1 MSAQAH
7 RKNYRPS
14 PPRREGRTSRL
25 SPRSTLAAPS
35 RSAGAE
41 RLRFFLRVGAYFK
54 GEWARLGVLCLLVAI
69 SIAISLLQ
77 VWPVAVIVDLISTG
91 PREGDLVHRLLLAPL
106 PDSLLGRVLGL
117 AAMTLVLRV
126 AQEFV
131 GMGRTLLNFR
141 IGYGGLMRVRCDLYR
156 KLQALH
162 IGYHRAQPQGDALYR
177 LNQDATGF
185 HGILN
190 VAVSVMGSALTL
202 AVMLCIMASRSPAL
216 TLLALAVVPPLL
228 LTNVKFGRALHRKCT
243 EAKEVESELTT
254 SVQRS
259 MASIGLVQAFGREAD
274 EEARFHATLRHSVKA
289 WLRLHHD
296 ELRHTLTVGS
306 ILGLGGALVL
316 GYGGALVVEA
326 RAGAGDAGMTLGAL
340 TAFLGYLG
348 MLYDPLCKLT
358 GAGAAVQ
365 GGVAGAQRVF
375 EVLDRDQAVIDVH
388 DAAAL
393 PRQPR
398 VLELEGVGFEYR
410 PGHPVLRGVDATIRP
425 GEMVAFVGSVGSGK
439 TTLLSLLPRFHNPT
453 CGALRL
459 DGIDTRAIRMADL
472 RRHIALVL
480 QDGILLPAT
489 IAENIGYG
497 RPSATDAEIRRA
509 AEMAG
514 AAGFVEALP
523 DGYATQIADGGLN
536 LSAGQRQR
544 IAIARALL
552 TDAPILVLDEPT
564 DGLDAEHERTIGEAL
579 RALKGQ
585 RTIVLM
591 SHRLSTVVDCDE
603 IYVMERGRVVE
614 RGAHADLLRRG
625 GVYTEMARWQLLH
638 TGHAGAHPG
647 HAGAPPRSSPRRA
660 HHPAPPSES
669 YRGDDALWGED
680 GLMG

>member
-1 MSAQAH
+1 MSAQAQ

-14 PPRREGRTSRL
+14 PPRREGRVSRL
-25 SPRSTLAAPS
+25 SLGSTARRLAAPS

-41 RLRFFLRVGAYFK
+41 RLRFFLRVGAYFR
-54 GEWARLGVLCLLVAI
+54 GEWARVGALCLLVVV

-77 VWPVAVIVDLISTG
+77 VWPVAVIVDLISSG
-91 PREGDLVHRLLLAPL
+91 PREGDLVHRLLLSPL

-141 IGYGGLMRVRCDLYR
+141 IGYGGLTRVRCDVYR

-190 VAVSVMGSALTL
+190 VGVSVLGSVLTL
-202 AVMLCIMASRSPAL
+202 AVMLCFMASRSPGL
-216 TLLALAVVPPLL
+216 TLLALAIVPPLL
-228 LTNVKFGRALHRKCT
+228 FTNIKFGRALHRKCT
-243 EAKEVESELTT
+243 EAKEVESQLTT

-274 EEARFHATLRHSVKA
+274 EEARFHATLRNSVKA

-296 ELRHTLTVGS
+296 ELRHMLAVGS

-316 GYGGALVVEA
+316 GYGGYLVVEA
-326 RAGAGDAGMTLGAL
+326 RGGAGNAGMTLGAL

-358 GAGAAVQ
+358 GAAAAVQ

-375 EVLDRDQAVIDVH
+375 EVLDRDQAVTNVP

-393 PRQPR
+393 PPGPR
-398 VLELEGVGFEYR
+398 TLSLEGVGFEYR
-410 PGHPVLRGVDATIRP
+410 PGHPVLRGIDATIRP
-425 GEMVAFVGSVGSGK
+425 GEMVAFVGSVGAGK
-439 TTLLSLLPRFHNPT
+439 TTLFSLLPRFHNPT
-453 CGALRL
+453 HGALRL
-459 DGIDTRAIRMADL
+459 DGIDTRAVRVADL

-480 QDGILLPAT
+480 QDSILLPVT
-489 IAENIGYG
+489 IAENIAYG

-514 AAGFVEALP
+514 AAGFIEALP
-523 DGYATQIADGGLN
+523 DGYATEIADGGLN

-552 TDAPILVLDEPT
+552 SDAPILVIDEPT

-591 SHRLSTVVDCDE
+591 SHRLSTVADCDQVF
-603 IYVMERGRVVE
+603 VMERGRIVE
-614 RGAHADLLRRG
+614 HGAHGDLLQRG
-625 GVYTEMARWQLLH
+625 GVYTKMARWQHLH
-638 TGHAGAHPG
+638 TGHAGAPRTSAASVRRSHP
-647 HAGAPPRSSPRRA
+647 
-660 HHPAPPSES
+660 EIF
-669 YRGDDALWGED
+669 RGDEAM
-680 GLMG
+680 MG

>member
-7 RKNYRPS
+7 RKDYHPS
-14 PPRREGRTSRL
+14 PRRGGRIGPSRR
-25 SPRSTLAAPS
+25 SPSMAAERRAAPS
-35 RSAGAE
+35 RAAAGGA
-41 RLRFFLRVGAYFK
+41 RLRFFLRVGAYFTA
-54 GEWARLGVLCLLVAI
+54 EWARIGALSLLVCV

-77 VWPVAVIVDLISTG
+77 VWPVAVIVDLISSG
-91 PREGDLVHRLLLAPL
+91 PRNEDLVHRLLLAPL

-131 GMGRTLLNFR
+131 GMGRALLNFR
-141 IGYGGLMRVRCDLYR
+141 IGYGGLTRVRCDVYR

-177 LNQDATGF
+177 LNQDAAGF

-190 VAVSVMGSALTL
+190 VAVAVMGSALTL
-202 AVMLCIMASRSPAL
+202 AVMICIMASRSLPL

-228 LTNVKFGRALHRKCT
+228 LTNQRFGRALHKRCT

-274 EEARFHATLRHSVKA
+274 EEARFHATLRNSVKA

-296 ELRHTLTVGS
+296 ELGHMLTVGS

-316 GYGGALVVEA
+316 GYGGYLVVEA
-326 RAGAGDAGMTLGAL
+326 RSGAGDSAMTLGAL

-375 EVLDRDQAVIDVH
+375 EVLDRDQAVVDAH
-388 DAAAL
+388 DAATL
-393 PRQPR
+393 PTEPR
-398 VLELEGVGFEYR
+398 VLSLDGVGFEYR
-410 PGHPVLRGVDATIRP
+410 TGHPVLRGVDATIRP
-425 GEMVAFVGSVGSGK
+425 GQMVAFVGSVGSGK

-453 CGALRL
+453 RGALRL
-459 DGIDTRAIRMADL
+459 DGIDTRAIRVADL

-480 QDGILLPAT
+480 QDSILLPAT
-489 IAENIGYG
+489 IAENIAYG
-497 RPSATDAEIRRA
+497 RPFATDGEIRRA

-514 AAGFVEALP
+514 AAGFIEALP
-523 DGYATQIADGGLN
+523 DGYGTQIADGGLN

-552 TDAPILVLDEPT
+552 TDAPILVIDEPT

-579 RALKGQ
+579 RALKGH
-585 RTIVLM
+585 RTIILM
-591 SHRLSTVVDCDE
+591 SHRLSTVVDCDQ
-603 IYVMERGRVVE
+603 IFVLERGRIVE
-614 RGAHADLLRRG
+614 RGAHAELLRRD
-625 GVYTEMARWQLLH
+625 GVYTTMARWQHLH
-638 TGHAGAHPG
+638 TGHAGGPKSG
-647 HAGAPPRSSPRRA
+647 PRRA
-660 HHPAPPSES
+660 LPAPSP
-669 YRGDDALWGED
+669 DALRCDDGLWAD

>member
-1 MSAQAH
+1 MSAQAP
-7 RKNYRPS
+7 RKSYHP
-14 PPRREGRTSRL
+14 PPRREGRNRSSKRSPAMAAERSR
-25 SPRSTLAAPS
+25 APS
-35 RSAGAE
+35 RSAGEA

-54 GEWARLGVLCLLVAI
+54 GEWARLGALSLLVCV

-77 VWPVAVIVDLISTG
+77 VWPVAVIVDLISSG
-91 PREGDLVHRLLLAPL
+91 SRNEGFIHRLLLAPL

-126 AQEFV
+126 AQECV

-141 IGYGGLMRVRCDLYR
+141 IGYGGLTRVRCDVYR

-177 LNQDATGF
+177 LNQDAAGF

-190 VAVSVMGSALTL
+190 VAVAVLGSALTL
-202 AVMLCIMASRSPAL
+202 AVMICIMASRSL
-216 TLLALAVVPPLL
+216 TLTLIALAVVPPLL
-228 LTNVKFGRALHRKCT
+228 LTNARFGRALRTKCT
-243 EAKEVESELTT
+243 EAKEVESQLTT

-274 EEARFHATLRHSVKA
+274 EEARFDATLRNSVKA
-289 WLRLHHD
+289 WLRLHQD
-296 ELRHTLTVGS
+296 ELRHTLAVGS
-306 ILGLGGALVL
+306 ILGLGIALVL
-316 GYGGALVVEA
+316 GYGGSLVVEA
-326 RAGAGDAGMTLGAL
+326 RTGAGESSMTLGAL

-375 EVLDRDQAVIDVH
+375 EVLDRDQAVIDHH

-393 PRQPR
+393 PPEPR
-398 VLELEGVGFEYR
+398 VLSLDAVGFEYR

-425 GEMVAFVGSVGSGK
+425 GEMVAFVGSVGAGK

-453 CGALRL
+453 HGALRL
-459 DGIDTRAIRMADL
+459 DGIDTRAVRVADL
-472 RRHIALVL
+472 RRHISLVL
-480 QDGILLPAT
+480 QDSILLPTT
-489 IAENIGYG
+489 IAENIAYG
-497 RPSATDAEIRRA
+497 RPSATDTEIRKA

-514 AAGFVEALP
+514 AAGLIEALP
-523 DGYATQIADGGLN
+523 DGYGTQIADGGLN

-552 TDAPILVLDEPT
+552 TDAPILVIDEPT
-564 DGLDAEHERTIGEAL
+564 DGLDAEHERTIGESL

-591 SHRLSTVVDCDE
+591 SHRLSTIVDCDQ
-603 IYVMERGRVVE
+603 IFVMERGRIVE
-614 RGAHADLLRRG
+614 HGAHEELLRRG
-625 GVYTEMARWQLLH
+625 GVYTKMARWQHLH
-638 TGHAGAHPG
+638 TGHAGA
-647 HAGAPPRSSPRRA
+647 PRSSPRRA
-660 HHPAPPSES
+660 HPMPSP
-669 YRGDDALWGED
+669 DALRDDDGLWAE

>member
-1 MSAQAH
+1 M
-7 RKNYRPS
+7 
-14 PPRREGRTSRL
+14 SRL
-25 SPRSTLAAPS
+25 SLRSTAQRLAAPS

-41 RLRFFLRVGAYFK
+41 RLRFFLRVGAYFRD
-54 GEWARLGVLCLLVAI
+54 EWARVGALCLLVCV
-69 SIAISLLQ
+69 SIVISLLQ
-77 VWPVAVIVDLISTG
+77 VWPVAVIVDLISSG

-141 IGYGGLMRVRCDLYR
+141 IGYGGLMRVRRDLYR

-190 VAVSVMGSALTL
+190 VAVAVLGSALTL
-202 AVMLCIMASRSPAL
+202 VVMLSIMASRSAAL
-216 TLLALAVVPPLL
+216 TLLALAIVPPLL
-228 LTNVKFGRALHRKCT
+228 FTNIKFGRVLHRKCT
-243 EAKEVESELTT
+243 EAKEVESQLTT

-274 EEARFHATLRHSVKA
+274 EEARFHATLRNSVKA
-289 WLRLHHD
+289 WLRLHQD
-296 ELRHTLTVGS
+296 ELRHLLAVGS

-316 GYGGALVVEA
+316 GYGGYLVVEA
-326 RAGAGDAGMTLGAL
+326 RSGAGDAAMTLGAL

-358 GAGAAVQ
+358 GAAAAVQ

-375 EVLDRDQAVIDVH
+375 EVLDRDQDVTDVH

-393 PRQPR
+393 PPQPR
-398 VLELEGVGFEYR
+398 TISLEGVGFEYR
-410 PGHPVLRGVDATIRP
+410 PGHPVLRGLDATIRP
-425 GEMVAFVGSVGSGK
+425 GEMVAFVGSVGAGK
-439 TTLLSLLPRFHNPT
+439 TTLFSLLPRFHNPT
-453 CGALRL
+453 HGALRL
-459 DGIDTRAIRMADL
+459 DGIDTRAVRVADL

-480 QDGILLPAT
+480 QDSILLPTT
-489 IAENIGYG
+489 IAENIAYG

-514 AAGFVEALP
+514 AASFIEALP
-523 DGYATQIADGGLN
+523 DGYGTQIADGGLN

-552 TDAPILVLDEPT
+552 SDAPILVIDEPT
-564 DGLDAEHERTIGEAL
+564 DGLDAEHERTLGEAL

-591 SHRLSTVVDCDE
+591 SHRLSTVADCDQVF
-603 IYVMERGRVVE
+603 VMERGRIVE
-614 RGAHADLLRRG
+614 HGAHAELLRRG
-625 GVYTEMARWQLLH
+625 GVYTKMARWQHLH
-638 TGHAGAHPG
+638 TGHAHAGTG
-647 HAGAPPRSSPRRA
+647 HAGARPEPRTGARRS
-660 HHPAPPSES
+660 HPELF
-669 YRGDDALWGED
+669 RGDDAM
-680 GLMG
+680 MG

>member
-1 MSAQAH
+1 MSAQAQ
-7 RKNYRPS
+7 RKTYRPS
-14 PPRREGRTSRL
+14 PPRREGRISRL
-25 SPRSTLAAPS
+25 SLRSTAQRLAAPS

-54 GEWARLGVLCLLVAI
+54 GEWARIGALSLLVCV

-77 VWPVAVIVDLISTG
+77 VWPVAVIVDLISSG

-131 GMGRTLLNFR
+131 GMGRALLNFR
-141 IGYGGLMRVRCDLYR
+141 IGYGGLMRVRCDVYR

-190 VAVSVMGSALTL
+190 VAVSVLGSALTL
-202 AVMLCIMASRSPAL
+202 AVMLCIMAARSPGL

-228 LTNVKFGRALHRKCT
+228 LTNVKFGRALRRKCT
-243 EAKEVESELTT
+243 EAKEVESQLTT

-259 MASIGLVQAFGREAD
+259 MASIGLVQACGREAD
-274 EEARFHATLRHSVKA
+274 EEARFHATLGNSVKA

-316 GYGGALVVEA
+316 GYGGHLVVEA

-375 EVLDRDQAVIDVH
+375 EVLDRDQAVTDVH

-393 PRQPR
+393 PPEPR
-398 VLELEGVGFEYR
+398 TLSLENVGFEYR

-425 GEMVAFVGSVGSGK
+425 GEMVAFVGSAGAGK
-439 TTLLSLLPRFHNPT
+439 TTLFSLLPRFHNPT
-453 CGALRL
+453 HGALRL
-459 DGIDTRAIRMADL
+459 DGIDTRAVRVADL
-472 RRHIALVL
+472 RRHMAIVL
-480 QDGILLPAT
+480 QDCILLPAT
-489 IAENIGYG
+489 IAENIAYG
-497 RPSATDAEIRRA
+497 RPSATGAEIRKA

-523 DGYATQIADGGLN
+523 DGYGTQIADGGLN

-552 TDAPILVLDEPT
+552 SGAPILVIDEPT
-564 DGLDAEHERTIGEAL
+564 DGIDAEHERTLVEAL

-585 RTIVLM
+585 RTIILM
-591 SHRLSTVVDCDE
+591 SHRLSTVVGCDK
-603 IYVMERGRVVE
+603 IFVMERGRIVE
-614 RGAHADLLRRG
+614 HGAHADLLRRG
-625 GVYTEMARWQLLH
+625 GVYTAMARWQHLH
-638 TGHAGAHPG
+638 TGHAGARPEARPG
-647 HAGAPPRSSPRRA
+647 PRRA
-660 HHPAPPSES
+660 HPEPF
-669 YRGDDALWGED
+669 RGDDAL
-680 GLMG
+680 MG

>member
-7 RKNYRPS
+7 RKDYHPS
-14 PPRREGRTSRL
+14 PRRGGRIGPSRR
-25 SPRSTLAAPS
+25 SPAMAAERRAAPS
-35 RSAGAE
+35 RSAAGGP

-54 GEWARLGVLCLLVAI
+54 PEWARIGALSLLVCV

-77 VWPVAVIVDLISTG
+77 VWPVAVIVDLISSG
-91 PREGDLVHRLLLAPL
+91 PRNEDLVHRLLLAPL

-131 GMGRTLLNFR
+131 GMGRALLNFR
-141 IGYGGLMRVRCDLYR
+141 IGYGGLTRVRCDVYR

-177 LNQDATGF
+177 LNQDAAGF

-190 VAVSVMGSALTL
+190 VAVAVMGSALTL
-202 AVMLCIMASRSPAL
+202 AVMICIMASRSPTL

-228 LTNVKFGRALHRKCT
+228 LTNQRFGRALHKRCT

-274 EEARFHATLRHSVKA
+274 EEARFHATLRNSVKA

-296 ELRHTLTVGS
+296 ELGHLLTVGS

-316 GYGGALVVEA
+316 GYGGYLVVEA
-326 RAGAGDAGMTLGAL
+326 RSGAGDSAMTLGAL

-375 EVLDRDQAVIDVH
+375 EVLDRDQAVVDAH

-393 PRQPR
+393 PTEPR
-398 VLELEGVGFEYR
+398 VLSLDAVGFEYR

-425 GEMVAFVGSVGSGK
+425 GQMVAFVGSVGAGK

-453 CGALRL
+453 RGALRL
-459 DGIDTRAIRMADL
+459 DGIDTRAIRVADL

-480 QDGILLPAT
+480 QDSILLPAT
-489 IAENIGYG
+489 IAENIAYG
-497 RPSATDAEIRRA
+497 RPFATDGEIRRA

-514 AAGFVEALP
+514 AAGFIEALP
-523 DGYATQIADGGLN
+523 DGYGTQIADGGLN

-552 TDAPILVLDEPT
+552 TDAPILVIDEPT

-585 RTIVLM
+585 RTIILM
-591 SHRLSTVVDCDE
+591 SHRLSTVVDCDQ
-603 IYVMERGRVVE
+603 IFVLERGRIVE
-614 RGAHADLLRRG
+614 RGAHAELLRRD
-625 GVYTEMARWQLLH
+625 GVYTTMARWQHLH
-638 TGHAGAHPG
+638 TGHGGGPKSG
-647 HAGAPPRSSPRRA
+647 LRRA
-660 HHPAPPSES
+660 LPAPSPDAL
-669 YRGDDALWGED
+669 RGDDDLWAD

>member
-7 RKNYRPS
+7 RKDYHPS
-14 PPRREGRTSRL
+14 PRRGGRIGPSRR
-25 SPRSTLAAPS
+25 SPAMAAERRAAPS
-35 RSAGAE
+35 RSAAGGA

-54 GEWARLGVLCLLVAI
+54 AEWARIGALSLLVCV

-77 VWPVAVIVDLISTG
+77 VWPVAVIVDLISSG
-91 PREGDLVHRLLLAPL
+91 PRNEDLVHRLLLAPL

-131 GMGRTLLNFR
+131 GMGRALLNFR
-141 IGYGGLMRVRCDLYR
+141 IGYGGLTRVRCDVYR

-177 LNQDATGF
+177 LNQDAAGF

-190 VAVSVMGSALTL
+190 VAVAVMGSALTL
-202 AVMLCIMASRSPAL
+202 TVMICIMASRSPTL

-228 LTNVKFGRALHRKCT
+228 LTNQRFGRALHKRCT

-274 EEARFHATLRHSVKA
+274 EEARFHATLRNSVKA

-296 ELRHTLTVGS
+296 ELGHLLTVGS

-316 GYGGALVVEA
+316 GYGGYLVVEA
-326 RAGAGDAGMTLGAL
+326 RSGAGDSAMTLGAL

-375 EVLDRDQAVIDVH
+375 EVLDRDQAVVDAH

-393 PRQPR
+393 PTEPR
-398 VLELEGVGFEYR
+398 ALSLDAVGFEYR
-410 PGHPVLRGVDATIRP
+410 AGHPVLRGIDATIRP
-425 GEMVAFVGSVGSGK
+425 GQMVAFVGSVGSGK

-453 CGALRL
+453 HGALRL
-459 DGIDTRAIRMADL
+459 DGIDTRAIRVADL

-480 QDGILLPAT
+480 QDSILLPAT
-489 IAENIGYG
+489 IAENIAYG
-497 RPSATDAEIRRA
+497 RPFATDDEIRRA

-514 AAGFVEALP
+514 AAGFIEALP
-523 DGYATQIADGGLN
+523 DGYGTQIADGGLN

-552 TDAPILVLDEPT
+552 TDAPILVIDEPT

-585 RTIVLM
+585 RTIILM
-591 SHRLSTVVDCDE
+591 SHRLSTVVDCDQ
-603 IYVMERGRVVE
+603 IFVLERGRIVE
-614 RGAHADLLRRG
+614 RGAHAELLRRD
-625 GVYTEMARWQLLH
+625 GVYTTMARWQHLH
-638 TGHAGAHPG
+638 TGHAGGPKSG
-647 HAGAPPRSSPRRA
+647 PRRA
-660 HHPAPPSES
+660 LPAPSPDAL
-669 YRGDDALWGED
+669 RGDDGLWAD

>member
-1 MSAQAH
+1 MSAPAH
-7 RKNYRPS
+7 RKHYHPS
-14 PPRREGRTSRL
+14 PRREGRVRFSRH
-25 SPRSTLAAPS
+25 SPRTTTQLTAARAAPS
-35 RSAGAE
+35 QPAGAE
-41 RLRFFLRVGAYFK
+41 RVRFFLRVGAYFK
-54 GEWARLGVLCLLVAI
+54 GEWARIAALAVLVCA

-91 PREGDLVHRLLLAPL
+91 PRTGDFVHRILLAPL

-117 AAMTLVLRV
+117 AAITLVLRV

-131 GMGRTLLNFR
+131 GMGRALLTFR
-141 IGYGGLMRVRCDLYR
+141 IGYGGLTRVRRDVYR

-162 IGYHRAQPQGDALYR
+162 MGYHRAQPQGDALYR
-177 LNQDATGF
+177 LNQDASGF

-190 VAVSVMGSALTL
+190 VAVAVMGSALTL
-202 AVMLCIMASRSPAL
+202 AVMICIMASRSLEL

-228 LTNVKFGRALHRKCT
+228 LTNVRFGRVLHKKCT
-243 EAKEVESELTT
+243 EAKEVESEFAT

-274 EEARFHATLRHSVKA
+274 EEARFHTTLRNSVKA

-296 ELRHTLTVGS
+296 ELRHTLAMGS

-316 GYGGALVVEA
+316 GYGGYLIVQA
-326 RAGAGDAGMTLGAL
+326 RAGGGEAGMTLGAL

-375 EVLDRDQAVIDVH
+375 EVLDRDQAVVDRH
-388 DAAAL
+388 DAASL
-393 PRQPR
+393 PPQPR
-398 VLELEGVGFEYR
+398 ALSLDGVGFEYR
-410 PGHPVLRGVDATIRP
+410 PGHPVLRGLDATIRP
-425 GEMVAFVGSVGSGK
+425 GEMVAFVGSVGAGK
-439 TTLLSLLPRFHNPT
+439 TTLLGLLPRFHNPT

-459 DGIDTRAIRMADL
+459 DGIDTRAVRVADL

-480 QDGILLPAT
+480 QDSILLPAT
-489 IAENIGYG
+489 IAENIAYG
-497 RPSATDAEIRRA
+497 RPSATDPEIRRA

-514 AAGFVEALP
+514 AAGFIEALP
-523 DGYATQIADGGLN
+523 DGYRTAIADGGLN

-552 TDAPILVLDEPT
+552 TDAPILVIDEPT

-579 RALKGQ
+579 RALKGK

-591 SHRLSTVVDCDE
+591 SHRLSTVVDCDQ
-603 IYVMERGRVVE
+603 IFVMERGRIVE
-614 RGAHADLLRRG
+614 HGGHGELLRRG
-625 GVYTEMARWQLLH
+625 GVYTKMARWQHLH
-638 TGHAGAHPG
+638 TGHAA
-647 HAGAPPRSSPRRA
+647 AAKSSPRRVQ
-660 HHPAPPSES
+660 PAPPSDA
-669 YRGDDALWGED
+669 YRGEEGSWAD
-680 GLMG
+680 GMMG